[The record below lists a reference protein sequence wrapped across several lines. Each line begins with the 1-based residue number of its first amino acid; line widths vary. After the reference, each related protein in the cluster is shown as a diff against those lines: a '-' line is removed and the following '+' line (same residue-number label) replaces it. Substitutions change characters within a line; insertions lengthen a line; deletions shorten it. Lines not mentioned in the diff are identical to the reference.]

1 MQIQLKQAEI
11 VTALKM
17 YIVSQ
22 GIILANKEVSI
33 SFTAGRKEAG
43 VLADISIEDAVASTC
58 VEAPTEAVPVP
69 PAAPAAVAEA
79 EAPVAEPNAVTVA
92 AMEEA
97 REMSVADEPP
107 FATATEA
114 PAVKASSLFS

>member
-22 GIILANKEVSI
+22 GIILAGKEVNI

-43 VLADISIEDAVASTC
+43 VLADISIEDAVVQTYGNPADAAPV
-58 VEAPTEAVPVP
+58 VEAPVAVVAAEV
-69 PAAPAAVAEA
+69 AAPAVVAEA
-79 EAPVAEPNAVTVA
+79 EPEVRHTEEVTATAEPEPVT
-92 AMEEA
+92 
-97 REMSVADEPP
+97 
-107 FATATEA
+107 
-114 PAVKASSLFS
+114 KANSLFS